1 MRKANRTPPLPPVF
15 RSNLYW
21 SGSPLGQS
29 QAIFPGAAD
38 WAQWRAAG
46 NDTGSLW
53 LDPVFRSAQPT
64 AKCWYKF
71 NLEMIQNPPVR
82 NPSSG
87 DYRLAP
93 ESPARLLGIM
103 EIDTSEIGP
112 RGGQRDF

>member
-1 MRKANRTPPLPPVF
+1 
-15 RSNLYW
+15 
-21 SGSPLGQS
+21 
-29 QAIFPGAAD
+29 
-38 WAQWRAAG
+38 
-46 NDTGSLW
+46 
-53 LDPVFRSAQPT
+53 
-64 AKCWYKF
+64 
-71 NLEMIQNPPVR
+71 MIQNPPVR